1 MNLFPLLL
9 LAVLLGGEKLRS
21 VTEFL
26 ARIDFKSFA
35 PILKLLGLSDQTVD
49 FLSSDEFSSILEGK
63 GDASALLKSLGG
75 VFSPKK
81 ENDAEDS
88 APSEKTN
95 NFLSP
100 IEDVAPTEIERSLG
114 AYFA

>member
-21 VTEFL
+21 ITEFL

-35 PILKLLGLSDQTVD
+35 PILKLSGLSDETID
-49 FLSSDEFSSILEGK
+49 FLSSEEFSSILEGN
-63 GDASALLKSLGG
+63 GNAIALLKSLGN
-75 VFSPKK
+75 VFSTKK
-81 ENDAEDS
+81 ANDAEES
-88 APSEKTN
+88 APSEKNN